1 MARKPREENVEV
13 ANVFDMISGVTE
25 TSKEFSKDNS
35 NHVSLDTI
43 IPKSNEPK
51 FEVTDETTS
60 EESFDSMIESSKETK
75 NNRKAK
81 GRKGRSKTVIYDGVE
96 YRSATF
102 LLREDIHKALK
113 HYGVDN
119 GVPDYQTVNKAIAKF
134 LGIKY

>member
-25 TSKEFSKDNS
+25 TSNEFSKDNS

-43 IPKSNEPK
+43 IPESNEPK
-51 FEVTDETTS
+51 FEVADETTS

-75 NNRKAK
+75 NNGNTK
-81 GRKGRSKTVIYDGVE
+81 GRKGRSKTVTYDGVE

-119 GVPDYQTVNKAIAKF
+119 GVPDYHTVNKALAKF